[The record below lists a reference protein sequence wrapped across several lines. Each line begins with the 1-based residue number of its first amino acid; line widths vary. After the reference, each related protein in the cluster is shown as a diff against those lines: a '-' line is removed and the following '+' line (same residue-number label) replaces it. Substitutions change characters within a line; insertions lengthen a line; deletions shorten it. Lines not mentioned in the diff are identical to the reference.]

1 MLHVQGLTRRFGSLL
16 AVDQVSFSL
25 AEGELLGLLGLNGAG
40 KTTTMRVLAGALAAH
55 AGVVEMRGQSLLDA
69 SPDLRRRVGYLP
81 EKPPLYPEMRVLD
94 YLRFASRIQGG
105 NSSRKHLDEC
115 LEQVG
120 LRGMERHL
128 VGRLSKGYQQRVG
141 LAQALIHEPELLIL
155 DEPTSGLD
163 PAQRMEIRTLLSEQ
177 LRRGR
182 SLILSTHLLE
192 EVQATCDRV
201 LILHQ
206 GKIAAD
212 ESLGHATW
220 LEARIEGDDQAAFA
234 ALRAFCPDATRLAAG
249 HYRCPQTVDSGKV
262 AKVLVGFDL
271 VELRK
276 SGSLYERF
284 MDLTQR
290 EVA

>member
-1 MLHVQGLTRRFGSLL
+1 
-16 AVDQVSFSL
+16 
-25 AEGELLGLLGLNGAG
+25 
-40 KTTTMRVLAGALAAH
+40 
-55 AGVVEMRGQSLLDA
+55 
-69 SPDLRRRVGYLP
+69 
-81 EKPPLYPEMRVLD
+81 
-94 YLRFASRIQGG
+94 
-105 NSSRKHLDEC
+105 
-115 LEQVG
+115 
-120 LRGMERHL
+120 MERHL

-212 ESLGHATW
+212 ESLAQATW

-234 ALRAFCPDATRLAAG
+234 ALQALCPEATRLATG

-276 SGSLYERF
+276 SGTLYERF